1 MIYHDQAAAIYGWMI
16 GIIIWPRQTPL
27 GIFLHAQHVFIVI
40 QKTKS
45 SETTVPKLL
54 SALAVISDAQGRTD
68 RTTRTELS
76 KVICAEAALRLKT

>member
-40 QKTKS
+40 QKTKC
-45 SETTVPKLL
+45 SETTEVPKLPG
-54 SALAVISDAQGRTD
+54 ALAVISDVKGRTD
-68 RTTRTELS
+68 RTARTELS
-76 KVICAEAALRLKT
+76 KVI